1 MRRTSRKPTMLVA
14 LGAVVV
20 ASHAAGE
27 QNGQRTAYEPKPGDF
42 VVVCT
47 LFNGRPPGATA
58 STPTEPITYDP
69 RFAIGARVE
78 RIALGE
84 SPWRAGVLVT
94 FVIHSP
100 TLLLGPSFAGQQ
112 FALTFSPLRPRT
124 NSDKLWFDPETRY
137 LLQRIEPMQA
147 FKSRDSEAAV
157 RQQSGGRSAD
167 RGLDLRCLSAD
178 QMSCG
183 CSLKIV
189 ALSCQASHS
198 TGWIAHFASDLH
210 QGSPLRLNLGGRDIS
225 LRSRRP
231 VTNAFPY
238 GKGDRWVEEYE
249 GEGLKVAIRYRPAK
263 STCQTRRAQTD
274 ASISTSPQTSS
285 SAGLKVVPVRIKRW
299 AHAGADVQDVKVSFA
314 RPPIFENCGWRG
326 DGQQALRGSSAFLE
340 QCSGNR
346 SGRARAGS
354 SCRSRCTGVRRITG
368 ARCPGAAPRA
378 RGGS

>member
-1 MRRTSRKPTMLVA
+1 LTGFLPVTLVWLAALRVRQSMQRGRPDKPLQPGAQAGYASTPQADSKMRRTSRNPTMLLA
-14 LGAVVV
+14 LAAVVV

-69 RFAIGARVE
+69 RFAVGARVE

-84 SPWRAGVLVT
+84 SPWRAGDLVT

-124 NSDKLWFDPETRY
+124 NSDKRWFDPETRY

-263 STCQTRRAQTD
+263 STCPAD
-274 ASISTSPQTSS
+274 
-285 SAGLKVVPVRIKRW
+285 K
-299 AHAGADVQDVKVSFA
+299 GADGCEYFDVAADVVISLA
-314 RPPIFENCGWRG
+314 ESRSRTY
-326 DGQQALRGSSAFLE
+326 QALGT
-340 QCSGNR
+340 CG
-346 SGRARAGS
+346 
-354 SCRSRCTGVRRITG
+354 C
-368 ARCPGAAPRA
+368 
-378 RGGS
+378 